1 MAFRPPV
8 GALLSGLNMPEC
20 AVVMDAH
27 GLDASTLEAIL
38 DTAGALA
45 RDQLAPLN
53 RPGDLEGARHGPD
66 GVKAPAG
73 FAAAYQAIASG
84 GWTALAA
91 SPEHGGEGMPKTL
104 ELAVYEIF
112 HAANMALGLCPMLTV
127 GAAEALAVHGSGWQR
142 AKVLPSLVSGRWTGA
157 MNLTEAQAGSDL
169 ARVAAR
175 AERDSETGR
184 WRLYGEKIFITW
196 GDHDAAENICHLV
209 LARTPGAPAGIRGI
223 SLFLVSKHRLGADGS
238 LGDLNAV
245 RAASIEHKLGI
256 HGSPTCVML
265 FDGADADL
273 VGEEGQGLAYM
284 FVMMNA
290 ARLQVAAQGVGIAE
304 RAYQGA
310 LDYAN
315 ERRQGR
321 SVWSGEA
328 PALLFDHPDIRRTL
342 MRMKAAIDAG
352 RGLYLLAAAASE
364 APQDADGS
372 ARARYELLTPI
383 AKAWCT
389 DMGVEISSLA
399 LQIHGGMGYVE
410 ETGAAQHYR
419 DCRIAPIYEGT
430 NAIQAL
436 DLVGRKVRANQGI
449 AMRTLCAEMSETAEA
464 LADIPALAT
473 SLSAAV
479 GALEAATA
487 WLIEADEAA
496 AAYGASA
503 FLSLAGDTIGG
514 WLLARGVLDPNA
526 APSHRALALLFH
538 RERLAAPAMRA
549 QAIVLG
555 CDEAAAVTWEALA

>member
-8 GALLSGLNMPEC
+8 GALLRGLNMPEC
-20 AVVMDAH
+20 AAVMDAH

-45 RDQLAPLN
+45 RDELAPLN
-53 RPGDLEGARHGPD
+53 RTGDIEGARHGPD

-73 FAAAYQAIASG
+73 FGAAYRAIAGG

-91 SPEHGGEGMPKTL
+91 DPQHGGEGIPKTL

-112 HAANMALGLCPMLTV
+112 HAANMALSLCPMLTV
-127 GAAEALAVHGSGWQR
+127 GAAEALAAHGSEWQR
-142 AKVLPSLVSGRWTGA
+142 NKVLPLLVSGRWTGA

-175 AERDSETGR
+175 AERDGEAGR

-223 SLFLVSKHRLGADGS
+223 SLFLVSKHRLDADGNP
-238 LGDLNAV
+238 GEVNAV

-310 LDYAN
+310 LDYAK

-321 SVWSGEA
+321 SIWSGEA
-328 PALLFDHPDIRRTL
+328 PALLFDHPDVRRTL

-352 RGLYLLAAAASE
+352 RGLYLLAAAASDTGE
-364 APQDADGS
+364 DADS
-372 ARARYELLTPI
+372 DARVRYELLTPI

-389 DMGVEISSLA
+389 DMGVEVASQA

-410 ETGAAQHYR
+410 EAGAAQHYR

-436 DLVGRKVRANQGI
+436 DLVGRKVRANQGFS
-449 AMRTLCAEMSETAEA
+449 MRALCAEMSATAET
-464 LADIPALAT
+464 LADMPALAA

-479 GALEAATA
+479 GALETTTA
-487 WLIEADEAA
+487 WLIEAGEAA

-503 FLSLAGDTIGG
+503 YLSLAGDTVGG
-514 WLLARGVLDPNA
+514 WLLARRVLDSNTVPA
-526 APSHRALALLFH
+526 DRALALLFH

-549 QAIVLG
+549 QAIILG
-555 CDEAAAVTWEALA
+555 CDDAAAITWEALL